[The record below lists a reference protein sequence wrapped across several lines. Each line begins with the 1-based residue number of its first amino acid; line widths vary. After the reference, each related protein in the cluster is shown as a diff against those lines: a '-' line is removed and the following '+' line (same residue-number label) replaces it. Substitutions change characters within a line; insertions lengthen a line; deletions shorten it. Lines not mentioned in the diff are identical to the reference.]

1 MTKFRTGLLLGLA
14 VGYYFGAQAG
24 KERYDQLNALFRRA
38 LQTDAL
44 DQASTAVGKAKAVI
58 DLTRERVVDLTEHK
72 PAVAPPG

>member
-44 DQASTAVGKAKAVI
+44 DQVLEFLRSR
-58 DLTRERVVDLTEHK
+58 L
-72 PAVAPPG
+72 VA

>member
-1 MTKFRTGLLLGLA
+1 MTKFRTGLLLGFA

-44 DQASTAVGKAKAVI
+44 DTASTAVGKAKAVI

-72 PAVAPPG
+72 PAVAPGG